1 MLKKFTARVNG
12 DLVNL
17 ALSAQKTLNKK
28 ERLKLFTVAGIQ
40 FILSI
45 LDLVSLAAIGV
56 LASITISGVARK
68 ESSNIASNFLEITQI
83 SNLSLHKQVVIIGII
98 SAILILIRTFVSLAT
113 MSKVFRFL
121 SFSGARLSTEIMRKL
136 IYADNAALKKY
147 TTQEYVFLS
156 TFGVESLYLRIL
168 APLVTLISDA
178 VLLLGFATALFVID
192 PASATATIVILLI
205 VNTILNQVQN
215 RKIQHYGEISTN
227 YEIKSREKMI
237 ESIKSIRE
245 IRTRDRQEFVIQDY
259 ANKRSLV
266 AGASAFNNWTA
277 YSNKYIIEST
287 LIIGGMAIAAIEF
300 WLTDAIT
307 AISTL
312 AVFLAS
318 SMRMAPAALRIQQS
332 LLQARVCSVPAKQL
346 LELLEYLDE
355 SKILERKI
363 NLNPS
368 SVKNPFEPRITIENL
383 CVNYFDNSNFQI
395 KNLNLTIES
404 GEFAG
409 IIGESGSGKSTL
421 VDAILGNL
429 KLTSGKVEISGAE
442 PSRIFKQFPGMV
454 SYLPQETFISNGT
467 VKENLIFGFR
477 EDEFSTKELKN
488 ALEKAEI
495 LDFVNSLPLGLDT
508 ILGENGSIL
517 SGGQKQRIGLA
528 RALITNPK
536 LIILDEATSALD
548 SETESKIAATI
559 QNLGTGITR
568 LVITHRSSTLIGADR
583 IFEMKSGEIRELFD
597 R

>member
-1 MLKKFTARVNG
+1 
-12 DLVNL
+12 
-17 ALSAQKTLNKK
+17 
-28 ERLKLFTVAGIQ
+28 
-40 FILSI
+40 
-45 LDLVSLAAIGV
+45 
-56 LASITISGVARK
+56 
-68 ESSNIASNFLEITQI
+68 
-83 SNLSLHKQVVIIGII
+83 
-98 SAILILIRTFVSLAT
+98 
-113 MSKVFRFL
+113 
-121 SFSGARLSTEIMRKL
+121 
-136 IYADNAALKKY
+136 
-147 TTQEYVFLS
+147 
-156 TFGVESLYLRIL
+156 
-168 APLVTLISDA
+168 
-178 VLLLGFATALFVID
+178 
-192 PASATATIVILLI
+192 
-205 VNTILNQVQN
+205 
-215 RKIQHYGEISTN
+215 
-227 YEIKSREKMI
+227 
-237 ESIKSIRE
+237 
-245 IRTRDRQEFVIQDY
+245 
-259 ANKRSLV
+259 
-266 AGASAFNNWTA
+266 
-277 YSNKYIIEST
+277 
-287 LIIGGMAIAAIEF
+287 
-300 WLTDAIT
+300 
-307 AISTL
+307 
-312 AVFLAS
+312 
-318 SMRMAPAALRIQQS
+318 MRMAPAALRIQQS